1 MERGYWMRSK
11 PAYSSL
17 MWHEKASSHLVIASG
32 DGGMAILK
40 LFQQMHPAQ
49 PVTVLYE
56 KNEQSSR
63 DYSEILQKVVPEN
76 LYIHQGEA
84 LVIEH
89 LKSILTD
96 ARMGLR
102 IYVAGSEGFIWD
114 ITKVVGQFG
123 VSNIDVMKEL
133 AGTLA
138 RTVYCV
144 HCKAISKNV
153 TTNITKCSGCE
164 RMLLVR
170 EHFSKN
176 LGAYM
181 GLMADVETPGEFAEI
196 EEIYP

>member
-1 MERGYWMRSK
+1 
-11 PAYSSL
+11 
-17 MWHEKASSHLVIASG
+17 
-32 DGGMAILK
+32 
-40 LFQQMHPAQ
+40 
-49 PVTVLYE
+49 
-56 KNEQSSR
+56 
-63 DYSEILQKVVPEN
+63 
-76 LYIHQGEA
+76 
-84 LVIEH
+84 
-89 LKSILTD
+89 
-96 ARMGLR
+96 MGLR

-114 ITKVVGQFG
+114 VTKAVGSFG

-144 HCKAISKNV
+144 HCKSISKNV

-164 RMLLVR
+164 RMLFVR

-181 GLMADVETPGEFAEI
+181 GLMADVETPGELAEI